1 MTQRD
6 REKRLDVVGKLLA
19 QATSVAG
26 TPEADVFTSRAFAL
40 IAKLGIGPESD
51 ATAGG
56 NAADAIVHH
65 GFELEGD
72 FLLQRMILLARIAEA
87 LHCNHA
93 YWLFTDRASRVAVC
107 GTQRH
112 IDRIQVLYDPLVMR
126 MLRQATT
133 SPWSP
138 STGLSLRD
146 HQISWMQGFTVSI
159 RVRLRDAE
167 ATAAAEAAHCTYQQH
182 AVDAERAAAEMTRVL
197 PATRRSTYRPTLG
210 FNSVVEG
217 IRAGKST
224 NESSEP

>member
-1 MTQRD
+1 VTQRD

-51 ATAGG
+51 ATVDGH
-56 NAADAIVHH
+56 AADAIVHH

-72 FLLQRMILLARIAEA
+72 FLLQRMMLLARIAWA
-87 LHCNHA
+87 LHCDHA
-93 YWLFTDRASRVAVC
+93 YWQFSNTASRVAVC
-107 GTQRH
+107 GAQRH
-112 IDRIQVLYDPLVMR
+112 VDRIQVLYDPLLMR

-159 RVRLRDAE
+159 RTRLREAE
-167 ATAAAEAAHCTYQQH
+167 AAAAAEADHGTHQH
-182 AVDAERAAAEMTRVL
+182 ALDAERAAAEMKRQL
-197 PATRRSTYRPTLG
+197 PTTRRSTYHPTLG
-210 FNSVVEG
+210 FDSVVEG

-224 NESSEP
+224 DKPNRR